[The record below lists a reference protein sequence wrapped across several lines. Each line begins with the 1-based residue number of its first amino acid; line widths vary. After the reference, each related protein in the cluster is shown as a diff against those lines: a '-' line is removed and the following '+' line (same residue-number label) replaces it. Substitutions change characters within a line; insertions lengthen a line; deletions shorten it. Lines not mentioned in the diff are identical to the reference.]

1 MQAELSFLWGL
12 TGLLHLPRVVGEA
25 LVVETLFP
33 HWLDYVV
40 NCAVPE
46 AWWPV
51 VILPCCLSRGP
62 QGICVGHGRGK
73 IVTSPAGEHTIP
85 GWPDDPFLCRLR
97 VPSTHLGLQ
106 VRKKETG
113 QQFQPG
119 LLPRAAAGLLP
130 PSLRQARGGAEG
142 LEAVWSECNSHLLAG
157 SQETAAQQQACLLKV
172 SAIGDLG
179 SLAG

>member
-1 MQAELSFLWGL
+1 M
-12 TGLLHLPRVVGEA
+12 VGETP
-25 LVVETLFP
+25 VVETLFS

-40 NCAVPE
+40 NCAVLE
-46 AWWPV
+46 AWSPV

-73 IVTSPAGEHTIP
+73 IVTSPAGVHTIP
-85 GWPDDPFLCRLR
+85 GWPDDPSLHRVR

-106 VRKKETG
+106 VRKKNGPAVLAWPLAESSSW
-113 QQFQPG
+113 P
-119 LLPRAAAGLLP
+119 PSPEPAAGK
-130 PSLRQARGGAEG
+130 RGSQG

-172 SAIGDLG
+172 SARGDLG